1 MKRTFQRVLFDG
13 REPFQICF
21 LTTVAA
27 NVFIGAE
34 FNTSIDRRTG
44 IHASFLKSGRLGHPT
59 NRVNNLLKIHSLQ
72 AVRREARRLDTPKV
86 GRYHSR
92 FRFQHGTSPSVMFES
107 LSDKL
112 KRTLKNLRGE
122 GVLTKEHVDAALR
135 EIRLA
140 LLEADVNYKVAKDFI
155 ASVQQKAEGQQ
166 VWQELKPSEQVVKI
180 VFDELVELLGGQSS
194 RLVFTKQLPNTV
206 MVVGLQG
213 SGKTTS
219 TGKIA
224 RWLAKNQERKPLL
237 LSVDVYRPA
246 AREQLKVIA
255 KATGQQI
262 FEYPESNDPLTLVR
276 EAQRHAQQTGF
287 DTLLIDTAGRLH
299 IDDELMEELVQ
310 IKNETRPVEIL
321 FVADAMTGQDA
332 VRSAEE
338 FHRRVGITGVILTKM
353 DGDAR
358 GGAALSIKQVTG
370 QPVKFVGVGERY
382 DALEPFYPD
391 RVAQRILGMGDVL
404 SLIEEVQAKVDQD
417 EAEEQLKKLQKN
429 EFTLDDFRSQLRQV
443 KKLGSFS
450 KIMKLLPDQL
460 LGGMGM
466 PQLNEEQSAMMEKEL
481 KRTEAIIDSMTWE
494 ERNDHRIL
502 NANRRRRIA
511 RGSGTN
517 VAAVNQLIKQYVEM
531 RQMMRQLSS
540 SGLFGGGG
548 LKSKML
554 RKMTGMPDM
563 AGFSGDDGEL
573 PQLPSGPFG
582 QASPAGPSKKK
593 HKKKRKK
600 RRR

>member
-1 MKRTFQRVLFDG
+1 
-13 REPFQICF
+13 
-21 LTTVAA
+21 
-27 NVFIGAE
+27 
-34 FNTSIDRRTG
+34 
-44 IHASFLKSGRLGHPT
+44 
-59 NRVNNLLKIHSLQ
+59 
-72 AVRREARRLDTPKV
+72 
-86 GRYHSR
+86 
-92 FRFQHGTSPSVMFES
+92 MFES

-155 ASVQQKAEGQQ
+155 ASVKEKAEGQQ
-166 VWQELKPSEQVVKI
+166 VWLELKPSEQVVKI

-194 RLVFTKQLPNTV
+194 RLVFTKTSPNVV
-206 MVVGLQG
+206 MIVGLQG

-224 RWLAKNQERKPLL
+224 RWLAQNQQRKPLL
-237 LSVDVYRPA
+237 LSTDVYRPA
-246 AREQLKVIA
+246 AREQLRVIA
-255 KATGQQI
+255 KATGQSI
-262 FEYPESNDPLTLVR
+262 FEKPETNDPLDLTRSAL
-276 EAQRHAQQTGF
+276 QHARDVGY

-299 IDDELMEELVQ
+299 IDDELMEELVS
-310 IKNETRPVEIL
+310 IKSETHPVEIL

-338 FHRRVGITGVILTKM
+338 FHKRVGITGVVLTKM

-358 GGAALSIKQVTG
+358 GGAALSIKHVIG
-370 QPVKFVGVGERY
+370 QPVKFVGVGEKY

-404 SLIEEVQAKVDQD
+404 SLIEEVQSKVDQT

-429 EFTLDDFRSQLRQV
+429 EFTLEDFRSQLRQV

-460 LGGMGM
+460 LGGIGM
-466 PQLNEEQSAMMEKEL
+466 PQMDEEQTKQMEKEM
-481 KRTEAIIDSMTWE
+481 KRTESIIDSMTSE
-494 ERNDHRIL
+494 ERSDHKIL

-511 RGSGTN
+511 RGSGTT
-517 VAAVNQLIKQYVEM
+517 VAEENKLIKQYTEM
-531 RQMMRQLSS
+531 RQMMRQLTS
-540 SGLFGGGG
+540 SGLFGGSGMKGKMMRRMAG
-548 LKSKML
+548 L
-554 RKMTGMPDM
+554 PDM
-563 AGFSGDDGEL
+563 AGLAGIEGNGDD
-573 PQLPSGPFG
+573 LPSLPSLT
-582 QASPAGPSKKK
+582 SPAGSSRKKL
-593 HKKKRKK
+593 KKKRKK
-600 RRR
+600 KRR

>member
-1 MKRTFQRVLFDG
+1 
-13 REPFQICF
+13 
-21 LTTVAA
+21 
-27 NVFIGAE
+27 
-34 FNTSIDRRTG
+34 
-44 IHASFLKSGRLGHPT
+44 
-59 NRVNNLLKIHSLQ
+59 
-72 AVRREARRLDTPKV
+72 
-86 GRYHSR
+86 
-92 FRFQHGTSPSVMFES
+92 MFES

-122 GVLTKEHVDAALR
+122 GVLKPEHVDAALR

-155 ASVQQKAEGQQ
+155 QSVREKAEGQH

-180 VFDELVELLGGQSS
+180 VYDELVELLGGQSS
-194 RLVFTKQLPNTV
+194 RLVFTKTTPNVV
-206 MVVGLQG
+206 MIVGLQG

-224 RWLAKNQERKPLL
+224 LWLAKNQQRKPLL
-237 LSVDVYRPA
+237 LSTDVYRPA

-255 KATGQQI
+255 KATGQSI
-262 FEYPESNDPLTLVR
+262 FELPETDDPLVLAS
-276 EAQRHAQQTGF
+276 EAHRHARTVGF

-299 IDDELMEELVQ
+299 IDEALMDELVR
-310 IKNETRPVEIL
+310 IKAETHPVETL

-332 VRSAEE
+332 VRSAEQ
-338 FHRRVGITGVILTKM
+338 FHLRVGLTGVVLTKM

-370 QPVKFVGVGERY
+370 QPVKFVGVGEKY

-391 RVAQRILGMGDVL
+391 RIAQRILGMGDVL
-404 SLIEEVQAKVDQD
+404 SLIEEVQAKVDQS

-429 EFTLDDFRSQLRQV
+429 EFTLDDFRRQLGQV

-466 PQLNEEQSAMMEKEL
+466 PNLDEEQSQQMEREL
-481 KRTEAIIDSMTWE
+481 KRTEAIIDSMTMH
-494 ERNDHRIL
+494 ERGDHKIL
-502 NANRRRRIA
+502 NASRRRRIA

-517 VAAVNQLIKQYVEM
+517 VAEVNALIKQYVEM
-531 RQMMRQLSS
+531 RGMMRQLSGA
-540 SGLFGGGG
+540 GLFGGEGSGGGG
-548 LKSKML
+548 LKGRMM
-554 RKMTGMPDM
+554 RRM
-563 AGFSGDDGEL
+563 AGAMGLPDLGAGLAAGGDEDAAGNGGGL
-573 PQLPSGPFG
+573 NLD
-582 QASPAGPSKKK
+582 ALRAAGPQPPSRRSQKKK
-593 HKKKRKK
+593 PRHKK
-600 RRR
+600 RR

>member
-1 MKRTFQRVLFDG
+1 
-13 REPFQICF
+13 
-21 LTTVAA
+21 
-27 NVFIGAE
+27 
-34 FNTSIDRRTG
+34 
-44 IHASFLKSGRLGHPT
+44 
-59 NRVNNLLKIHSLQ
+59 
-72 AVRREARRLDTPKV
+72 
-86 GRYHSR
+86 
-92 FRFQHGTSPSVMFES
+92 MFES

-140 LLEADVNYKVAKDFI
+140 LLEADVNYKVEKDFI
-155 ASVQQKAEGQQ
+155 ASVKEKAEGQQ

-194 RLVFTKQLPNTV
+194 RLVFTKQIPNSV

-213 SGKTTS
+213 WGKTTPP
-219 TGKIA
+219 GKIA
-224 RWLAKNQERKPLL
+224 RWLAKNQDRKPLL

-255 KATGQQI
+255 KATGQPI
-262 FEYPESNDPLTLVR
+262 FEFPESHDPLTLVR
-276 EAQRHAQQTGF
+276 EANKHAQQTGF

-299 IDDELMEELVQ
+299 IDDELMEELVT
-310 IKNETRPVEIL
+310 IKNETHPVEIL

-338 FHRRVGITGVILTKM
+338 FHRRIGITGVILTKM

-370 QPVKFVGVGERY
+370 KPVKFVGVGEKY

-404 SLIEEVQAKVDQD
+404 SLIEEVQSKVDQT

-429 EFTLDDFRSQLRQV
+429 EFTLDDFRSQLRQG

-450 KIMKLLPDQL
+450 KIMKLLPGQP
-460 LGGMGM
+460 LGGIRMTA
-466 PQLNEEQSAMMEKEL
+466 LDEEQSKLMEKEL
-481 KRTEAIIDSMTWE
+481 KRTEAMIDSMTLQ
-494 ERNDHRIL
+494 ERTDHRIL

-517 VAAVNQLIKQYVEM
+517 VAEVNQLIKQYTEM

-540 SGLFGGGG
+540 SGMFGGGG
-548 LKSKML
+548 CGSKMM
-554 RKMTGMPDM
+554 RK
-563 AGFSGDDGEL
+563 
-573 PQLPSGPFG
+573 
-582 QASPAGPSKKK
+582 
-593 HKKKRKK
+593 
-600 RRR
+600 

>member
-1 MKRTFQRVLFDG
+1 
-13 REPFQICF
+13 
-21 LTTVAA
+21 
-27 NVFIGAE
+27 
-34 FNTSIDRRTG
+34 
-44 IHASFLKSGRLGHPT
+44 
-59 NRVNNLLKIHSLQ
+59 
-72 AVRREARRLDTPKV
+72 
-86 GRYHSR
+86 
-92 FRFQHGTSPSVMFES
+92 MFES

-140 LLEADVNYKVAKDFI
+140 LLEADVNYRVAKDFI
-155 ASVQQKAEGQQ
+155 ASVKEKAEGQQ
-166 VWQELKPSEQVVKI
+166 VWLELKPSEQVVKI
-180 VFDELVELLGGQSS
+180 VFDELVDLLGGQSS
-194 RLVFTKQLPNTV
+194 RLVFTRTAPNVV
-206 MVVGLQG
+206 MIVGLQG

-224 RWLAKNQERKPLL
+224 RWLSLNQQRKPLL
-237 LSVDVYRPA
+237 LSTDVYRPA

-255 KATGQQI
+255 KATGQSI
-262 FEYPESNDPLTLVR
+262 FEKPETNDPLELTR
-276 EAQRHAQQTGF
+276 EALKHARDVGY

-299 IDDELMEELVQ
+299 IDDELMEELVK
-310 IKNETRPVEIL
+310 IKGETHPVEIL

-338 FHRRVGITGVILTKM
+338 FHARVGITGVVLTKM

-370 QPVKFVGVGERY
+370 QPVKFVGVGEKY

-404 SLIEEVQAKVDQD
+404 SLIEQVQDKIDQD
-417 EAEEQLKKLQKN
+417 DAEAQLKKLQRN
-429 EFTLDDFRSQLRQV
+429 QFTLDDFRSQLRQV

-466 PQLNEEQSAMMEKEL
+466 PQLNEEQSALMEKEL
-481 KRTEAIIDSMTWE
+481 KRTEAIIDSMTIE
-494 ERNDHRIL
+494 ERDDHRLL

-511 RGSGTN
+511 RGSGTT
-517 VAAVNQLIKQYVEM
+517 VASVNQLIKQYVEM

-548 LKSKML
+548 FKSKMM
-554 RKMTGMPDM
+554 RKMTGLPDM
-563 AGFSGDDGEL
+563 AGFAGNGDD
-573 PQLPSGPFG
+573 LPSMP
-582 QASPAGPSKKK
+582 SLPAGPSRKKL
-593 HKKKRKK
+593 KKKRKK

>member
-1 MKRTFQRVLFDG
+1 
-13 REPFQICF
+13 
-21 LTTVAA
+21 
-27 NVFIGAE
+27 
-34 FNTSIDRRTG
+34 
-44 IHASFLKSGRLGHPT
+44 
-59 NRVNNLLKIHSLQ
+59 
-72 AVRREARRLDTPKV
+72 
-86 GRYHSR
+86 
-92 FRFQHGTSPSVMFES
+92 MFES

-122 GVLTKEHVDAALR
+122 GVLTKEHVEAALR

-155 ASVQQKAEGQQ
+155 ASVKEKAEGQQ

-180 VFDELVELLGGQSS
+180 VYDELVELLGGQSS
-194 RLVFTKQLPNTV
+194 RLVFTRQMPNTV

-224 RWLAKNQERKPLL
+224 RWLAANQDRKPLL

-255 KATGQQI
+255 RATGQQI
-262 FEYPESNDPLTLVR
+262 FEQPQTSDPLTLVR
-276 EAQRHAQQTGF
+276 DAHKHAQQTGF

-299 IDDELMEELVQ
+299 IDDELMEELVK
-310 IKNETRPVEIL
+310 IKNETHPVEIL

-404 SLIEEVQAKVDQD
+404 SLIEEVQAKVDQS

-466 PQLNEEQSAMMEKEL
+466 PQLNEEQSALMEQEL
-481 KRTEAIIDSMTWE
+481 KRTEAMIDSMTME
-494 ERNDHRIL
+494 ERNDHRLL

-511 RGSGTN
+511 RGSGTT
-517 VAAVNQLIKQYVEM
+517 VASVNQLIKQYVEM

-548 LKSKML
+548 LKSKMM
-554 RKMTGMPDM
+554 RKMAGIPDM
-563 AGFSGDDGEL
+563 AGFAGNGEDL
-573 PQLPSGPFG
+573 PAL
-582 QASPAGPSKKK
+582 PAGPSRKKL
-593 HKKKRKK
+593 KKKRKK
-600 RRR
+600 KRR

>member
-1 MKRTFQRVLFDG
+1 
-13 REPFQICF
+13 
-21 LTTVAA
+21 
-27 NVFIGAE
+27 
-34 FNTSIDRRTG
+34 
-44 IHASFLKSGRLGHPT
+44 
-59 NRVNNLLKIHSLQ
+59 
-72 AVRREARRLDTPKV
+72 
-86 GRYHSR
+86 
-92 FRFQHGTSPSVMFES
+92 MFES

-155 ASVQQKAEGQQ
+155 SSVQQKAEGQQ

-194 RLVFTKQLPNTV
+194 RLVFTKQIPNTV

-224 RWLAKNQERKPLL
+224 RWLAANQDRKPLL

-262 FEYPESNDPLTLVR
+262 FEYPQSDDPLTLVR
-276 EAQRHAQQTGF
+276 EAQKHAQQTGF

-299 IDDELMEELVQ
+299 IDDALMEELVK
-310 IKNETRPVEIL
+310 IKQETHPVEIL

-404 SLIEEVQAKVDQD
+404 SLIEEVQAKVDQK
-417 EAEEQLKKLQKN
+417 EAEGQLKKLQKN

-460 LGGMGM
+460 LGGIGM
-466 PQLNEEQSAMMEKEL
+466 PQLDEEQSNMMEQEL

-511 RGSGTN
+511 RGSGTS
-517 VAAVNQLIKQYVEM
+517 VAQVNQLIKQYVEM

-540 SGLFGGGG
+540 AGIFGGGGGGG
-548 LKSKML
+548 LKGKML
-554 RKMTGMPDM
+554 RKMTGIPDM
-563 AGFSGDDGEL
+563 AGFAGDEGEM
-573 PQLPSGPFG
+573 PSLPSL
-582 QASPAGPSKKK
+582 PAAPSRKKLKKK
-593 HKKKRKK
+593 KKKK

>member
-1 MKRTFQRVLFDG
+1 
-13 REPFQICF
+13 
-21 LTTVAA
+21 
-27 NVFIGAE
+27 
-34 FNTSIDRRTG
+34 
-44 IHASFLKSGRLGHPT
+44 
-59 NRVNNLLKIHSLQ
+59 
-72 AVRREARRLDTPKV
+72 
-86 GRYHSR
+86 
-92 FRFQHGTSPSVMFES
+92 MFES

-155 ASVQQKAEGQQ
+155 SSVQQKAEGQQ

-194 RLVFTKQLPNTV
+194 RLVFTKQIPNTV

-224 RWLAKNQERKPLL
+224 RWLAANQDRKPLL

-262 FEYPESNDPLTLVR
+262 FEYPQSDDPLTLVR
-276 EAQRHAQQTGF
+276 EAQKHAQQTGF

-299 IDDELMEELVQ
+299 IDDALMEELVK
-310 IKNETRPVEIL
+310 IKQETHPVEIL

-338 FHRRVGITGVILTKM
+338 FHRRIGITGVILTKM

-404 SLIEEVQAKVDQD
+404 SLIEEVQAKVDQK
-417 EAEEQLKKLQKN
+417 EAEGQLKKLQRN

-460 LGGMGM
+460 LGGIGM
-466 PQLNEEQSAMMEKEL
+466 PQLDEEQSNMMEQEL

-511 RGSGTN
+511 RGSGTS
-517 VAAVNQLIKQYVEM
+517 VAQVNQLIKQYVEM

-540 SGLFGGGG
+540 AGMFGGGGGGG
-548 LKSKML
+548 LKGKML
-554 RKMTGMPDM
+554 RKMTGIPDM
-563 AGFSGDDGEL
+563 AGFAGDEGEM
-573 PQLPSGPFG
+573 PSLPSL
-582 QASPAGPSKKK
+582 PAAPSRKKLKKK
-593 HKKKRKK
+593 KKKK

>member
-1 MKRTFQRVLFDG
+1 
-13 REPFQICF
+13 
-21 LTTVAA
+21 
-27 NVFIGAE
+27 
-34 FNTSIDRRTG
+34 
-44 IHASFLKSGRLGHPT
+44 
-59 NRVNNLLKIHSLQ
+59 
-72 AVRREARRLDTPKV
+72 
-86 GRYHSR
+86 
-92 FRFQHGTSPSVMFES
+92 MFES

-155 ASVQQKAEGQQ
+155 ASVKDKAEGQQ

-194 RLVFTKQLPNTV
+194 RLVFTKQIPNTV

-224 RWLAKNQERKPLL
+224 RWLATNQDRKPLL
-237 LSVDVYRPA
+237 VSVDVYRPA
-246 AREQLKVIA
+246 AREQLKVVA
-255 KATGQQI
+255 RTAGQQI
-262 FEYPESNDPLTLVR
+262 FELQGTDDPLTLVR
-276 EAQRHAQQTGF
+276 EAHKHAQQTGF

-299 IDDELMEELVQ
+299 IDDELMEELVN
-310 IKNETRPVEIL
+310 IKNETHPVEIL

-358 GGAALSIKQVTG
+358 GGAALSIKQVIG
-370 QPVKFVGVGERY
+370 QPVKFVGMGERY

-404 SLIEEVQAKVDQD
+404 SLIEEVQAKVDQS

-460 LGGMGM
+460 LGGFGM
-466 PQLNEEQSAMMEKEL
+466 PQLNDEQSKLMEQEL
-481 KRTEAIIDSMTWE
+481 KRTEAMIDSMTWE

-511 RGSGTN
+511 RGSGTS
-517 VAAVNQLIKQYVEM
+517 VASVNQLIKQYTEM
-531 RQMMRQLSS
+531 RQMMRQLSNA
-540 SGLFGGGG
+540 GLFGGSGGGG
-548 LKSKML
+548 LKGKML

-563 AGFSGDDGEL
+563 SGFSGDMDDL
-573 PQLPSGPFG
+573 PALPSGLPR
-582 QASPAGPSKKK
+582 KKQK
-593 HKKKRKK
+593 NKKKKKRRK
-600 RRR
+600 